1 MGWGRSV
8 CGVPASGTLQLP
20 HIRHTC
26 MQDWTQPTMLEKRIA
41 RKRHP
46 HTPQIHTHTHICTH
60 YRSPQISLSRLEM
73 KSKPSND
80 LRSLHARVGGWV
92 RDGNLDGVVELDMPK
107 DYKLTPLALPRDQSI
122 KPTITTS
129 ALNISPTA
137 NL

>member
-1 MGWGRSV
+1 MGEVGMWSTSV
-8 CGVPASGTLQLP
+8 GHLTTTP
-20 HIRHTC
+20 HSAYMYARLDPTHDAGKKDRQKEAPTHT
-26 MQDWTQPTMLEKRIA
+26 TNT
-41 RKRHP
+41 
-46 HTPQIHTHTHICTH
+46 HTHTHICTH